1 MAAYPAHKVELIQAV
16 LWIRRSIIPTQ
27 FILLSQL
34 YTAQG
39 QTQTMLPYQDSHV
52 GLNTGSDKQC
62 TRNMVNEDHR
72 L

>member
-1 MAAYPAHKVELIQAV
+1 MAAYPADKVELIQAV

-39 QTQTMLPYQDSHV
+39 QSQTRLPYQDSEV
-52 GLNTGSDKQC
+52 GLNTESDKQC